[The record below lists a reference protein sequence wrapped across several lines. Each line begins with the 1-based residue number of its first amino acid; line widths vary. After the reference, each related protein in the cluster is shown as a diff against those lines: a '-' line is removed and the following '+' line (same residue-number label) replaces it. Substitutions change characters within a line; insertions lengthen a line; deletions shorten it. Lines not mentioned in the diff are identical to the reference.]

1 MTTTPPS
8 PSAPPKQAETPAL
21 AEHKREFIETFF
33 KRGAELT
40 EELIRENERLRQRV
54 VELEASTRGGSEAP
68 HDYAARLLEIEREN
82 NNLANLFVASQALH
96 SAVELGEL
104 ASVLVEILLNFV
116 GAKTFAIQL
125 VDEERGILRT
135 LVSEGVER
143 SDVPQPSIGNA
154 ALVGPMRGEA
164 LLPTGPLRARPV
176 TAAPM
181 VCVPLKLG
189 EKIVG
194 IIAVWELLLQK
205 TELADVDFELFKLLG
220 DHAGSALQSAR
231 LGAELKGR
239 PLALW
244 GAVDLV

>member
-1 MTTTPPS
+1 M
-8 PSAPPKQAETPAL
+8 PKVGDVPAL

-40 EELIRENERLRQRV
+40 EELIHENERLRQRV
-54 VELEASTRGGSEAP
+54 VELAASMRAQGDAP

-82 NNLANLFVASQALH
+82 NDLANLYVASQELH
-96 SAVELGEL
+96 STLDLAELTRVIVE
-104 ASVLVEILLNFV
+104 VLLNFV

-135 LVSEGVER
+135 LASAGVER
-143 SDVPQPSIGNA
+143 SAVPERSTTDA

-164 LLPTGPLRARPV
+164 LLPPGQLRARPV
-176 TAAPM
+176 TEPPAA
-181 VCVPLKLG
+181 CVPMKLDG
-189 EKIVG
+189 RVVG
-194 IIAVWELLLQK
+194 IIAVWELLPQK
-205 TELADVDFELFKLLG
+205 AELAHVDVELFKLLG

-231 LGAELKGR
+231 LHAEREGR

-244 GAVDLV
+244 VAADRV